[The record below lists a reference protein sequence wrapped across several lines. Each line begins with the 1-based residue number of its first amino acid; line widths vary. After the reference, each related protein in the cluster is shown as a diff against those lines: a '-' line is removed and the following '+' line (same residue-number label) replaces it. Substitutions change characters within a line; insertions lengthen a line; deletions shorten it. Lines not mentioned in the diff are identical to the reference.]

1 MAEAYIRHRKA
12 AGLTLNLLHGR
23 ARSDGMGAGGV
34 QESCWVGGW
43 GQHTATDLRGGLRRM
58 VRATVRRTATG
69 FQLDLGSAATEDP
82 GLRDGS
88 EVFVIRGDDE
98 VVEIVPVESARGKV
112 VAAYERIEEKS
123 RAEARRLAGR

>member
-1 MAEAYIRHRKA
+1 
-12 AGLTLNLLHGR
+12 
-23 ARSDGMGAGGV
+23 
-34 QESCWVGGW
+34 
-43 GQHTATDLRGGLRRM
+43 M
-58 VRATVRRTATG
+58 VRATVSRTATG
-69 FQLDLGSAATEDP
+69 FQLALAAASGEDH
-82 GLRDGS
+82 GLRDGA